1 MKLNEE
7 KTMKLVFS
15 VLVTL
20 CIVCTSL
27 WAYDMHC
34 MERQVPAYKHVRG
47 YTLLSGQEIPVDMD
61 SVLFRYATY
70 LRVQGDVAVVFDL
83 HNADYY
89 CHAFTYPDFEYISS
103 FGKRGEGPDE
113 ILVADNV
120 RWAGKGEMWLLDNNK
135 NRMTRFSGIACGK
148 TPKIEEHVK
157 LEQSLM
163 RALDFDMYNSKQA
176 VVPDYS
182 GANRFCWVE
191 LPSGKM
197 LYKWMEIPAKDK
209 VMLAKSPQATAAGW
223 RSFMGFTPDKK
234 RLVTVN
240 QFAERLDIYEV
251 ATGKCSTWIGEENQ
265 EPHFLVTP
273 EGYGLPNGNLCH
285 YDVQVTDRYIYSV
298 SDGRSFKEI
307 KDEKAGYKQGG
318 RMFRIHNL
326 HGKLLQEYM
335 FDRPIVGIYVDEASG
350 ILYGLDVNSDEQI
363 VKFPEFQMPQ
373 EE

>member
-1 MKLNEE
+1 MKLDGDTIFKLVISSLVTVGIITSSFVLYDAYCVEE
-7 KTMKLVFS
+7 KPFQS
-15 VLVTL
+15 
-20 CIVCTSL
+20 
-27 WAYDMHC
+27 
-34 MERQVPAYKHVRG
+34 PYKHFKG
-47 YTLLSGQEIPVDMD
+47 YTLLESSEIPVDTA
-61 SVLFRYATY
+61 LFRYATY

-89 CHAFTYPDFEYISS
+89 CHTFTYPEFEYISS

-113 ILVADNV
+113 ILTADNV

-135 NRMTRFSGIACGK
+135 NRMTRYSGIARGK
-148 TPKIEEHVK
+148 EPKLEEHVK

-163 RALDFDMYNSKQA
+163 RALDFDIYNPRQV

-182 GANRFCWVE
+182 GENRFSWVE
-191 LPSGKM
+191 LPSGK
-197 LYKWMEIPAKDK
+197 LHHKWQEIPIKDRT
-209 VMLAKSPQATAAGW
+209 LLSKSPQATAAGW

-234 RLVTVN
+234 HLVTVN

-251 ATGKCSTWIGEENQ
+251 ATGKCATWIGKEHQ
-265 EPHFLVTP
+265 EPRFQVTR
-273 EGYGLPNGNLCH
+273 EGYGIPNGNLCH

-326 HGKLLQEYM
+326 QGKLLQEYM
-335 FDRPIVGIYVDEASG
+335 FDRPIVGVYVDETSG
-350 ILYGLDVNSDEQI
+350 TLYGLDVNSDEQI
-363 VKFPEFQMPQ
+363 VKFPEFRILQ
-373 EE
+373 E